1 MIGVLFSVIAG
12 AVMSLQGVINTRLSD
27 KIGVLES
34 NAFVQGTAFAVGL
47 LAMLIFG
54 RGNLRAITGVRPG
67 YLIGGLLGFV
77 ITLTVILS
85 IKGLSPTAAIS
96 IILISQLLTAAL
108 IDVFGWFDTERIPFT
123 WQKYAGLAL
132 MLGGILLFK
141 WKAVK

>member
-12 AVMSLQGVINTRLSD
+12 AVMSLQGVMNTRLSD

-34 NAFVQGTAFAVGL
+34 NMFVQGTAFAVGL
-47 LAMLIFG
+47 LAMLFFG
-54 RGNLRAITGVRPG
+54 KGNLRAITGVRPY
-67 YLIGGLLGFV
+67 YLLGGILGFV

-85 IKGLSPTAAIS
+85 IKGLSPTAAVS

-108 IDVFGWFDTERIPFT
+108 IDAFGWFDTERVPFT

-141 WKAVK
+141 WKSLK